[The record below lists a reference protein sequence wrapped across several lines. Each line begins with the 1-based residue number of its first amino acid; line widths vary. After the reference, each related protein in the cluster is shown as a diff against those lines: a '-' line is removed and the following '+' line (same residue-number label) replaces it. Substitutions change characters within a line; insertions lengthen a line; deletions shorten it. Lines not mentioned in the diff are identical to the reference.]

1 MATQKTKE
9 ISKDM
14 RAKVVER
21 ILGMIERDGLK
32 WSQGFDGP
40 SLRSVNALTPTKYR
54 GINKLWLAS
63 RTMDRGL
70 KDNRWATYGQA
81 QAAGWQVRKGAKGEH
96 VECWKRLPYTLN
108 PDGSRH
114 WLSKKE
120 LASVDP
126 NDVGWALCIAS
137 TATVFNYSEIEGAP
151 ALAPDPG
158 PKGFELGD
166 RLVASSRC
174 PVVEAAVTA
183 CCYDPFEDKIFMAPR
198 GVFDSPEKWTAVL
211 IHEMAHS
218 TGVPLKRDVI
228 NLFGTPD
235 YAMEELRAE
244 LACVFVSAEL
254 GVSLAAT
261 ELESHTAYLQSW
273 VKACRE
279 DSDAMISAIQD
290 AQQIAD
296 YIMGNLQPDGQVQP
310 AA

>member
-9 ISKDM
+9 ISREM
-14 RAKVVER
+14 RAAVVER
-21 ILGMIERDGLK
+21 ILGLMERDGLK

-40 SLRSVNALTPTKYR
+40 SLRAVNVLTPTKYR
-54 GINKLWLAS
+54 GVNRLWLAA

-96 VECWKRLPYTLN
+96 VECWKKIPFTLN

-120 LASVDP
+120 LAGADP
-126 NDVGWALCIAS
+126 NEVGWALCIAS

-151 ALAPDPG
+151 ELAPDPG
-158 PKGFELGD
+158 PKGFELAD
-166 RLVASSRC
+166 QLVASSRC
-174 PVVEAAVTA
+174 PVIEAAVDA
-183 CCYDPFEDKIFMAPR
+183 CCYDPIEDKIFMAPR
-198 GVFDSPEKWTAVL
+198 GVFDTPGEWTAVL

-228 NLFGTPD
+228 NFFGTPD

-244 LACVFVSAEL
+244 LASVFVSADL
-254 GVSLAAT
+254 SVPMAVAH
-261 ELESHTAYLQSW
+261 LESHAAYLQSW
-273 VKACRE
+273 IKACRE

-290 AQQIAD
+290 AQSIAD
-296 YIMGNLQPDGQVQP
+296 YIIDRLQLADRVQP